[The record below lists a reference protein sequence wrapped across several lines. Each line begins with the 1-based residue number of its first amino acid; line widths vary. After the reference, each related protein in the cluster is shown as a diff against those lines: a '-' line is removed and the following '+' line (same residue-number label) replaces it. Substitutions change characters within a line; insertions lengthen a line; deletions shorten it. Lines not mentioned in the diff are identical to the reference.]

1 MHRRS
6 KRILTGLG
14 IVLVALAIT
23 YAILLLR
30 ATAQLRQ
37 AYAALAADGRP
48 VHSVEILPPKVAD
61 ANNAAVLYR
70 SAILLLK
77 AEPAGDKS
85 LYDRLTA
92 HFLPSWKPDEVKEM
106 IGREAVARALA
117 LIEEGTHRPACQLE
131 HDYEESLHA
140 YQAPVIEDM
149 RSIVWITEARSRWEA
164 EAGRPAR
171 AWDLVLTLLRFAD
184 SLRFDPICDTQNIRL
199 VAMIRACRTIQ
210 WLCETAPPDR
220 EHVQVIEDLL
230 KRQDD
235 INLMV
240 RAVDAERLFIGEWF
254 FHLPR
259 EELDKILWKQ
269 RSNDQVTPP
278 AVLRAIHR
286 LWFTILAFK
295 PRLIADH
302 AAYLQM
308 MRRRVQ
314 LLQGP
319 YRSREE
325 APEFMQP
332 SLWSILA
339 QYLTMAS
346 GHDKWVYCGYMATLR
361 LTRAGLALLQYKQA
375 HGVLPPTLDA
385 LGVDGL
391 VDPFTEEPLRY
402 RPEGEGFLV
411 YSVGEDR
418 RDNGGSPRPEY
429 QDSDPRRK
437 PVDHDVIWRFP
448 NPQNKDKPQQALPR
462 KE

>member
-1 MHRRS
+1 MQRRS

-14 IVLVALAIT
+14 IVLVALAVT

-48 VHSVEILPPKVAD
+48 LQSAAILGPKVAD

-77 AEPAGDKS
+77 GEPAGGKS
-85 LYDRLTA
+85 LYERLTA
-92 HFLPSWKPDEVKEM
+92 HFLPSWKRDEVKEL
-106 IGREAVARALA
+106 IGREAVARALS
-117 LIEEGTHRPACQLE
+117 LIEQGTRRPACQLE

-164 EAGRPAR
+164 EAGRPAQ
-171 AWDLVLTLLRFAD
+171 AWGLVLTLLRFGD

-199 VAMIRACRTIQ
+199 AAMIRACRTIQ
-210 WLCETAPPDR
+210 WLCERVPPDQ
-220 EHVQVIEDLL
+220 EHVQAIEDLL

-259 EELDKILWKQ
+259 EELDRILWKK
-269 RSNDQVTPP
+269 RSNDKVTPP

-286 LWFTILAFK
+286 LSFTLLAFK

-325 APEFMQP
+325 VPEFMQL

-339 QYLTMAS
+339 HDLTMAS
-346 GHDKWVYCGYMATLR
+346 GHDKWFYCGYMATQR
-361 LTRAGLALLQYKQA
+361 LTRAGLALLQYKRT

-385 LGVDGL
+385 LGVEGL
-391 VDPFTEEPLRY
+391 VDTFTEEPLHY

-418 RDNGGSPRPEY
+418 KDNGGTPRPQY
-429 QDSDPRRK
+429 QDVDPRRK
-437 PVDHDVIWRFP
+437 PVEYDEVWRFP
-448 NPQNKDKPQQALPR
+448 SPDKQ
-462 KE
+462 K

>member
-14 IVLVALAIT
+14 IVLVALAVT

-48 VHSVEILPPKVAD
+48 VHSDEILPPKVAD

-77 AEPAGDKS
+77 AAPAGDKS
-85 LYDRLTA
+85 LYERLTA
-92 HFLPSWKPDEVKEM
+92 HFLPSWKRDEVKEL
-106 IGREAVARALA
+106 IGREAVAQALA
-117 LIEEGTHRPACQLE
+117 LIEQGTRRPACRLE
-131 HDYEESLHA
+131 HDYVDSLHA
-140 YQAPVIEDM
+140 YKSPVIEDM
-149 RSIVWITEARSRWEA
+149 RSIVFITEARSRLEA
-164 EAGRPAR
+164 EAGRPAQ
-171 AWDLVLTLLRFAD
+171 AWDLVLTLLRFGD
-184 SLRFDPICDTQNIRL
+184 SLRFDPIYDTQNVRL

-220 EHVQVIEDLL
+220 EHVQAIEDLL

-259 EELDKILWKQ
+259 EELDKILWKEK

-278 AVLRAIHR
+278 TVLRAIHR
-286 LWFTILAFK
+286 LWFSIVAFK
-295 PRLIADH
+295 PRLLADH
-302 AAYLQM
+302 AAYLQV
-308 MRRRVQ
+308 MRKRVQ
-314 LLQGP
+314 RLQGP
-319 YRSREE
+319 YRDWKE
-325 APEFMQP
+325 AGDFLQP
-332 SLWSILA
+332 SLGNVLA
-339 QYLTMAS
+339 YDLTFIS
-346 GHDKWVYCGYMATLR
+346 GMDKGFYCGYMATLR

-385 LGVDGL
+385 LGMEGL

-402 RPEGEGFLV
+402 RPEGDGFLV
-411 YSVGEDR
+411 YSVGKDR
-418 RDNGGSPRPEY
+418 KDNGGTPRPERE
-429 QDSDPRRK
+429 DSDPRRK
-437 PVDHDVIWRFP
+437 AVEYDEVWCFP
-448 NPQNKDKPQQALPR
+448 NPQNKDKPQ
-462 KE
+462 

>member
-14 IVLVALAIT
+14 IVLVALGAT

-37 AYAALAADGRP
+37 AYTALAADGRP
-48 VHSVEILPPKVAD
+48 LQSAEILGPKVTD

-85 LYDRLTA
+85 LYERLTA

-117 LIEEGTHRPACQLE
+117 LIEEGTHRPVCQLE
-131 HDYEESLHA
+131 HDYVESLHA
-140 YQAPVIEDM
+140 YKAPVIEDM

-164 EAGRPAR
+164 EAGRPAQ
-171 AWDLVLTLLRFAD
+171 AWDLVLTLLRFGD
-184 SLRFDPICDTQNIRL
+184 SLRFDPIYDTQNVRL

-220 EHVQVIEDLL
+220 EHVQAIEDLL

-286 LWFTILAFK
+286 LSFTILAFK

-308 MRRRVQ
+308 MRKRVQ

-325 APEFMQP
+325 VPEFMQP

-339 QYLTMAS
+339 HDLTMAS

-385 LGVDGL
+385 LGVEGL

-418 RDNGGSPRPEY
+418 RDNGGTPRPHY
-429 QDSDPRRK
+429 QDVDPRRK
-437 PVDHDVIWRFP
+437 PVDCDVIWRFP
-448 NPQNKDKPQQALPR
+448 TPENRDKP
-462 KE
+462 K

>member
-14 IVLVALAIT
+14 IVMVALAAT
-23 YAILLLR
+23 YAILLIR
-30 ATAQLRQ
+30 ATTQLRQ
-37 AYAALAADGRP
+37 AYATLAADGRP
-48 VHSVEILPPKVAD
+48 LHSAEILGPKVAD

-70 SAILLLK
+70 SAILMLK
-77 AEPAGDKS
+77 GEPAGDKS
-85 LYDRLTA
+85 LYERLTA
-92 HFLPSWKPDEVKEM
+92 HFPLSKKPEEMKEL
-106 IGREAVARALA
+106 IGQEAVAHALA
-117 LIEEGTHRPACQLE
+117 LIEQGMRRPACQLE

-140 YQAPVIEDM
+140 YKAPVIQDM
-149 RSIVWITEARSRWEA
+149 RSVVQITEARCRWEA
-164 EAGRPAR
+164 EAGRLTQ
-171 AWDLVLTLLRFAD
+171 AWNLVLTQLQFGD
-184 SLRFDPICDTQNIRL
+184 SLRFDPIYDTQNVRL
-199 VAMIRACRTIQ
+199 TAMLRACRTIQ

-220 EHVQVIEDLL
+220 EHAQAIEDLL
-230 KRQDD
+230 RRQDD

-259 EELDKILWKQ
+259 EELDKILWKE
-269 RSNDQVTPP
+269 RSGDKVTPP

-286 LWFTILAFK
+286 LSFTVLAFK

-302 AAYLQM
+302 AAYLQL

-319 YRSREE
+319 YRDPKEVGDLMR
-325 APEFMQP
+325 P

-339 QYLTMAS
+339 HDLTIAS
-346 GHDKWVYCGYMATLR
+346 GHDKRFYCADMAILR

-375 HGVLPPTLDA
+375 HGVFPPTLDA
-385 LGVDGL
+385 LDVDGL

-402 RPEGEGFLV
+402 RPDGAGFLI
-411 YSVGEDR
+411 YSVGADR
-418 RDNGGSPRPEY
+418 KDNGGTPRPEY

-437 PVDHDVIWRFP
+437 PVDYDVIWRFP
-448 NPQNKDKPQQALPR
+448 SPDKQ
-462 KE
+462 K